1 MTNKSWFSTIVLA
14 ASLALSISVGAT
26 DTSEAG
32 GHDGFKLSS
41 EALKNFELKVQK
53 LQGYGPWPVSK
64 RSVLHS
70 GEETNLYRLR
80 DGFFKRIDFQVVKK
94 SNDQL
99 FVASKDLRDGDEVV
113 VSGLGFLRIAELAA
127 FGGVSESHSH

>member
-1 MTNKSWFSTIVLA
+1 MTNRSWFLATVLA
-14 ASLALSISVGAT
+14 ASFALSISVGAM
-26 DTSEAG
+26 DTHE
-32 GHDGFKLSS
+32 HDGFKLSS
-41 EALKNFELKVQK
+41 EALKNFELKMQK
-53 LQGYGPWPVSK
+53 LQGHGPWPISK
-64 RSVLHS
+64 GSVVRS

-80 DGFFKRIDFQVVKK
+80 DGFFKRIDFQIVKR

-99 FVASKDLRDGDEVV
+99 FVVSKDLREGDEIA